1 MNYSHIL
8 TRLINTPMLIT
19 AEKLDILTSSVSLKL
34 LAGDSIDRSVSTPEN
49 IPPTSD
55 KQIAV
60 IPVYGSLVNKN
71 GAGSSGMTSY
81 QNTKSMAMGAV
92 SAGIKHIVFD
102 VSSPGGEAAGAFPL
116 ADFINTLPEKYG
128 VSTYGFT
135 DSQAASG
142 GYIILGATQK
152 VFATDIADVGSIGA
166 VMSLVDVTE
175 MDKEDGIKYTVLRS
189 KDSKAAYN
197 PHEKLSDKVVADFQA
212 KLQIIDTKFNESMV
226 KYRNGEL
233 TMETIT
239 SLAGKTVTGVEGL
252 SLGLV
257 DSIVTGIEDVF
268 SEIAAGGMPKKM
280 PTDMPVNM
288 PRSNVSN
295 LNNRSTKMSEVTLEK
310 FVALQDELAAVKES
324 STLEVAKAVKAERN
338 RGTKIMESAST
349 FNVSS
354 ETVVKAVSKGWGLD
368 MVADYFSDLAE
379 AKDANS
385 AIQTGAGEVTSAD
398 ALQKAAL
405 AKASVEANT
414 FDQEIG
420 TGLDMLAKSETLFGG
435 LN

>member
-1 MNYSHIL
+1 MNYPHVL

-34 LAGDSIDRSVSTPEN
+34 LANESIDRSQPTPEN
-49 IPPTSD
+49 QPVSTD
-55 KQIAV
+55 RRIAV
-60 IPVYGSLVNKN
+60 VPVYGSLVNKN

-81 QNTKSMAMGAV
+81 QNTKTRALQAV
-92 SAGIKHIVFD
+92 QEGIKHIVFD

-116 ADFINTLPEKYG
+116 ADFINTLPAKYG
-128 VSTYGFT
+128 VQTYGFT

-142 GYIILGATQK
+142 GYIILGAAQK

-175 MDKEDGIKYTVLRS
+175 MDKADGIKYTILRS
-189 KDSKAAYN
+189 KDEKAAYN
-197 PHEKLSDKVVADFQA
+197 PHEVLSDKVVKDLQA
-212 KLQIIDTKFNESMV
+212 KLQIIDDKFNSSMV
-226 KYRNGEL
+226 KYRNGKL
-233 TMETIT
+233 TMATIT
-239 SLAGKTVTGVEGL
+239 DLAGKTITGTEAL

-257 DSIVTGIEDVF
+257 DSVVTGIEDVF
-268 SEIAAGGMPKKM
+268 SEILSGATPASKA
-280 PTDMPVNM
+280 
-288 PRSNVSN
+288 SNVITT
-295 LNNRSTKMSEVTLEK
+295 RSTTMSEVTLEK

-338 RGTKIMESAST
+338 RCTKIMESAST

-354 ETVVKAVSKGWGLD
+354 ETVVKAVSKGWALD

-379 AKDANS
+379 AKDAQS
-385 AIQTGAGEVTSAD
+385 AVQTGASDLASAD

-405 AKASVEANT
+405 AKAAAEGAVNT
-414 FDQEIG
+414 FDQDIG
-420 TGLDMLAKSETLFGG
+420 AGLEALAKSETLFGG